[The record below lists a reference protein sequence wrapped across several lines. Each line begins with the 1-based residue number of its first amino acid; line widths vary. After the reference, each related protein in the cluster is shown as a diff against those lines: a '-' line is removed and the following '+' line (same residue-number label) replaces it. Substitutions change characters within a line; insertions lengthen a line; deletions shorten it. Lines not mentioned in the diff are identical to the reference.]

1 MMVIV
6 RVRVRVI
13 PRAKN
18 EGIVEENGTL
28 VIRVRD
34 PPEKGKAN
42 KRVIELVARYFNV
55 PKSKVEIVKGH
66 TSREKVLKVEN

>member
-6 RVRVRVI
+6 KVRVI
-13 PRAKN
+13 PRAKS

-34 PPEKGKAN
+34 PPERGKAN

-66 TSREKVLKVEN
+66 TSREKVIKVES